1 MPSRQDARRWSA
13 KLSRSIELR
22 DGTELDTL
30 ADAAQFILGLHEA
43 YQDRNSWRRASEL
56 LMEAAELG
64 GSIEAA
70 TEQFELALSSKPDTC
85 GSEARRTYAP
95 RAALPPSQHRH
106 RSSPVERPTGDIRA
120 AWHRVGTLGRPR
132 H

>member
-30 ADAAQFILGLHEA
+30 ADAAQFILGLHEV

-56 LMEAAELG
+56 LMEAAERG

-70 TEQFELALSSKPDTC
+70 TEQFELALFL
-85 GSEARRTYAP
+85 EARYVR
-95 RAALPPSQHRH
+95 Q
-106 RSSPVERPTGDIRA
+106 
-120 AWHRVGTLGRPR
+120 
-132 H
+132 

>member
-43 YQDRNSWRRASEL
+43 HQDRNSWRRASEL
-56 LMEAAELG
+56 LMEAAERG

-70 TEQFELALSSKPDTC
+70 TEQFELALFLET
-85 GSEARRTYAP
+85 RYVR
-95 RAALPPSQHRH
+95 Q
-106 RSSPVERPTGDIRA
+106 
-120 AWHRVGTLGRPR
+120 
-132 H
+132 

>member
-1 MPSRQDARRWSA
+1 LSRSRRSRPLVYSPGFGNISELTCPPSRQDARRRSA

-56 LMEAAELG
+56 LMEAAERG

-70 TEQFELALSSKPDTC
+70 TEQFELALFL
-85 GSEARRTYAP
+85 EARYVR
-95 RAALPPSQHRH
+95 Q
-106 RSSPVERPTGDIRA
+106 
-120 AWHRVGTLGRPR
+120 
-132 H
+132 

>member
-43 YQDRNSWRRASEL
+43 YQDRNS
-56 LMEAAELG
+56 
-64 GSIEAA
+64 
-70 TEQFELALSSKPDTC
+70 
-85 GSEARRTYAP
+85 
-95 RAALPPSQHRH
+95 
-106 RSSPVERPTGDIRA
+106 
-120 AWHRVGTLGRPR
+120 
-132 H
+132 

>member
-1 MPSRQDARRWSA
+1 MPAQPPRCPSLVRQAVSLDR
-13 KLSRSIELR
+13 LR

-56 LMEAAELG
+56 LMEAAERG

-70 TEQFELALSSKPDTC
+70 TEQFELALFL
-85 GSEARRTYAP
+85 EARYVR
-95 RAALPPSQHRH
+95 Q
-106 RSSPVERPTGDIRA
+106 
-120 AWHRVGTLGRPR
+120 
-132 H
+132 